1 VFFNTGSLHLNCI
14 AKTVT
19 YKNSSSSLIRM
30 EQECATGFLT
40 NKQIALEETKH
51 TDSTKKPQENNN

>member
-1 VFFNTGSLHLNCI
+1 
-14 AKTVT
+14 
-19 YKNSSSSLIRM
+19 M

-51 TDSTKKPQENNN
+51 TDSTKKPQEKNNWLPATGWWLPVNEKTYLEATN